1 MSELDGTET
10 GPVEERT
17 RRSGRPPVPAAV
29 PSDQAGD
36 GQHRTEQVPFPLPP
50 LRLEGQ
56 QRPGEPRPAAPRT
69 EQLPVQPAR
78 NPGPPPAAP
87 ETGQL
92 QLGGYPPR
100 VPGASRPRPATDDP
114 AEDDGDER

>member
-1 MSELDGTET
+1 MSDTDGTDT

-17 RRSGRPPVPAAV
+17 RRSGRPPVPAPV
-29 PSDQAGD
+29 PSEAEAGD
-36 GQHRTEQVPFPLPP
+36 GQHRTERVPFPLPP
-50 LRLEGQ
+50 MRLEGA

-87 ETGQL
+87 QTGQL

-100 VPGASRPRPATDDP
+100 VPGADRPRPAVPDEDAPDD
-114 AEDDGDER
+114 DR